1 VNHQSG
7 HIELASMAA
16 LHGRRRYPVSSSVI
30 SALAVGIDSLTI
42 VGAGLALY
50 LWVIPLSPGTWDL
63 YAAATCFAWVAS
75 LMLFQL
81 GGLYQFEAIVR
92 PRAHVDRLATA
103 IGTAFL
109 FLLAAAFAFKVAGS
123 LSGAWMGGFAAA
135 AFAGI
140 LVVRVALSR
149 LALRLARDGVFK
161 RNVIIVG
168 TREHAARLLER
179 IGELRPDFV
188 SVIGVFVDRPGPS
201 HVCGVPVLG
210 RGAEVV
216 DFVRRARVDD
226 VLLSL
231 PWSAERQ
238 ITATIEQLRELPVN
252 VYLGSDLAGLSL
264 DFREPPAH
272 FSRMPVFA
280 VIGRPLSG
288 WGVALKAIEDY
299 TLATLCLAATLP
311 ILAVAA
317 LAIKLDSPGP
327 VLFKQKRLGF
337 NNRVF
342 VIYKLRSMHH
352 VPEPAGRTI
361 QATKS
366 DSRVTRVGGFL
377 RRSSIDELPQLL
389 NVLNG
394 TMSLVGP
401 RPHAVDHNEE
411 YARKIRGYFAR
422 HRVKPGITGWAQV
435 NGLRGQ
441 TESPDQM
448 AARVRLDV
456 YYTENWS
463 LLFDLYIMARTIVV
477 VVTGRNAH

>member
-1 VNHQSG
+1 MPAPQG
-7 HIELASMAA
+7 
-16 LHGRRRYPVSSSVI
+16 RRYPVSSSVI
-30 SALAVGIDSLTI
+30 SALAVAIDSLMI
-42 VGAGLALY
+42 VGAGLGLY
-50 LWVIPLSPGTWDL
+50 IGIVMPTAEDRDL
-63 YAAATCFAWVAS
+63 YAAATCFVWVSS

-81 GGLYQFEAIVR
+81 GGLYHFEAILR
-92 PRAHVDRLATA
+92 PRANIDRLATA
-103 IGTAFL
+103 VGTAFL
-109 FLLAAAFAFKVAGS
+109 FVLAAAFAFKVAGS

-140 LVVRVALSR
+140 LLVRVVLSR

-161 RNVIIVG
+161 RNVIVVG

-179 IGELRPDFV
+179 INELRPDFV
-188 SVIGVFVDRPGPS
+188 SVIGVFVDRPGRS
-201 HVCGVPVLG
+201 QVCGIPVLG
-210 RGAEVV
+210 TAAEVV
-216 DFVRRARVDD
+216 DFVRRTRVDD

-231 PWSAERQ
+231 PWSAERR
-238 ITATIEQLRELPVN
+238 ITAMVEHLRELPVN

-288 WGVALKAIEDY
+288 WGLAVKAVEDY
-299 TLATLCLAATLP
+299 TLATIGLVVTSP
-311 ILAVAA
+311 ILALAA

-327 VLFKQKRLGF
+327 ILFRQKRLGF

-342 VIYKLRSMHH
+342 YIYKFRTMRHGA
-352 VPEPAGRTI
+352 EPAGRTM
-361 QATKS
+361 QATRG
-366 DSRVTRVGGFL
+366 DPRVTRVGRFL

-441 TESPDQM
+441 IETPEQM

-463 LLFDLYIMARTIVV
+463 LLFDLTILARTVAVV
-477 VVTGRNAH
+477 ITARNAH